1 LRFFEPEF
9 KSLNQVPMFARLT
22 ALPFL
27 FFTLIFLYLA
37 WTVDSSYAPWMVP
50 FLIIAAVIYI
60 LSPQINWWWYSR
72 RPPRLDVSMRQT
84 LERVC
89 TFYNRLPEEG
99 KIRFEGRVALFR
111 MGTDWTALDWP
122 EDDLPPDVEL
132 ALATQAVIL
141 TFSRDEFLFKKFEK
155 VIVYPRPFPSPEH
168 PYFHSSELY
177 EPDGCL
183 IFSAENLMLGFYRP
197 AENYN
202 TGMHEYAKAFVNWF
216 PDAGWPVVQE
226 TEFWEKMTETSG
238 MDREK
243 VEKTV
248 GLAGLDPVP
257 VAIHHYFNFPEDF
270 RRQDAELFSH
280 FERIFA
286 VKS

>member
-1 LRFFEPEF
+1 
-9 KSLNQVPMFARLT
+9 MFARLT

-27 FFTLIFLYLA
+27 FFTLLFLYLA
-37 WTVDSSYAPWMVP
+37 WSVDSSYAPWMVP
-50 FLIIAAVIYI
+50 FLIIAAIIYI
-60 LSPQINWWWYSR
+60 LSPQINWWWYSKH
-72 RPPRLDVSMRQT
+72 PPRLDASMRQA
-84 LERVC
+84 LERAS
-89 TFYNRLPEEG
+89 TFYTSLTVDE

-132 ALATQAVIL
+132 ALATQAVTL
-141 TFSRDEFLFKKFEK
+141 TFGRSEFLFKKFEK

-197 AENYN
+197 TENYN
-202 TGMHEYAKAFVNWF
+202 TGLHEYAKAFVKWY
-216 PDAGWPVVQE
+216 PEEEWPAFQDIEIWDKLQE
-226 TEFWEKMTETSG
+226 ISG

-248 GLAGLDPVP
+248 GLAGIDPVP
-257 VAIHHYFNFPEDF
+257 VAIHHYFNFPETFKKTDE
-270 RRQDAELFSH
+270 ELFSC